1 MFASSAGQAV
11 AAPAC
16 VATRDRR
23 TILRTRQQQKR
34 CCSALARGAETR
46 AFSSPARDRPS
57 SARGDRFTRRV
68 AELNAEG
75 PSARGERTRADS
87 VAEGASSSELPM
99 GPDPNEKDPTDG
111 RADPEESSG
120 GDIAHLLSRADGA
133 VHQAFVSLLGG
144 DLDARVPARRPPP
157 LGSMVT
163 IAGPA
168 PELDWHR
175 ATRTDAQ
182 RRELIA
188 SLATGRFREPCIL
201 RGAADEWPAV
211 CDASKAWTLSRLVA
225 DHGSFAG
232 EFSFVCLVRAIG
244 QTSCFFYFILFY
256 FILFIYFILFTGD
269 VRVRSPEGSAANGVP
284 KDGYAYVEEAH
295 EAVRSGKFN
304 SPSRTVKMPLR
315 EAAAR
320 MVRNGDGEGGECF
333 WFPNCL
339 PILTL
344 CFTGVYV
351 QALITDEL
359 AKEAGLTP
367 EPSSRSNTEDEQT
380 RSGEGEPSEPWRSM
394 DRAGWRE
401 TQPPR
406 LWLSAA
412 GSTSPLHFD
421 SSASVSV
428 F

>member
-23 TILRTRQQQKR
+23 TRHQQKR

-87 VAEGASSSELPM
+87 VAEGASSSGREGLEDRPE
-99 GPDPNEKDPTDG
+99 EKDPTDG
-111 RADPEESSG
+111 RADPEETSG
-120 GDIAHLLSRADGA
+120 GDIDSIAQLLSRADGA

-157 LGSMVT
+157 LGSMVQ

-232 EFSFVCLVRAIG
+232 ESIFLRLVRAIAL
-244 QTSCFFYFILFY
+244 TSCFFYFIIIQGMFES
-256 FILFIYFILFTGD
+256 D
-269 VRVRSPEGSAANGVP
+269 RPRAARRTEFRRTATRTWRRHTRRYDLASSTRRHG
-284 KDGYAYVEEAH
+284 
-295 EAVRSGKFN
+295 
-304 SPSRTVKMPLR
+304 PSRCRCGKLR
-315 EAAAR
+315 RGWCATE
-320 MVRNGDGEGGECF
+320 
-333 WFPNCL
+333 
-339 PILTL
+339 T
-344 CFTGVYV
+344 
-351 QALITDEL
+351 
-359 AKEAGLTP
+359 AKA
-367 EPSSRSNTEDEQT
+367 
-380 RSGEGEPSEPWRSM
+380 
-394 DRAGWRE
+394 
-401 TQPPR
+401 
-406 LWLSAA
+406 
-412 GSTSPLHFD
+412 
-421 SSASVSV
+421 VSV
-428 F
+428 FGSLTACPY

>member
-68 AELNAEG
+68 AELNEGG

-87 VAEGASSSELPM
+87 VAEGASSSGREGLEDRPE
-99 GPDPNEKDPTDG
+99 EKDPTDG
-111 RADPEESSG
+111 RADPEETSG
-120 GDIAHLLSRADGA
+120 GDIDSIAQLLSRADGA

-157 LGSMVT
+157 LGSMVQ

-232 EFSFVCLVRAIG
+232 ESIFLCLVRAISL
-244 QTSCFFYFILFY
+244 TSCFFYFIHRGCSSPIARGQRGKRSSEGRL
-256 FILFIYFILFTGD
+256 
-269 VRVRSPEGSAANGVP
+269 RVR
-284 KDGYAYVEEAH
+284 
-295 EAVRSGKFN
+295 
-304 SPSRTVKMPLR
+304 
-315 EAAAR
+315 
-320 MVRNGDGEGGECF
+320 GG
-333 WFPNCL
+333 
-339 PILTL
+339 
-344 CFTGVYV
+344 G
-351 QALITDEL
+351 
-359 AKEAGLTP
+359 
-367 EPSSRSNTEDEQT
+367 T
-380 RSGEGEPSEPWRSM
+380 RGGTIR
-394 DRAGWRE
+394 
-401 TQPPR
+401 
-406 LWLSAA
+406 
-412 GSTSPLHFD
+412 
-421 SSASVSV
+421 
-428 F
+428 

>member
-23 TILRTRQQQKR
+23 TRRKQKR
-34 CCSALARGAETR
+34 CCPALARGAETR

-111 RADPEESSG
+111 RADPEETSG
-120 GDIAHLLSRADGA
+120 GDIDSIAHLLSRADGA

-232 EFSFVCLVRAIG
+232 ESIFLCLVRAIAL
-244 QTSCFFYFILFY
+244 TSCFFYFIHRGCSSPIARGQRGERSSEGWL
-256 FILFIYFILFTGD
+256 
-269 VRVRSPEGSAANGVP
+269 RVRGGGARGGTIWQVQLAVADGQDAAEGSRGE
-284 KDGYAYVEEAH
+284 DGAQ
-295 EAVRSGKFN
+295 R
-304 SPSRTVKMPLR
+304 RR
-315 EAAAR
+315 R
-320 MVRNGDGEGGECF
+320 R
-333 WFPNCL
+333 
-339 PILTL
+339 
-344 CFTGVYV
+344 
-351 QALITDEL
+351 
-359 AKEAGLTP
+359 
-367 EPSSRSNTEDEQT
+367 R
-380 RSGEGEPSEPWRSM
+380 
-394 DRAGWRE
+394 
-401 TQPPR
+401 
-406 LWLSAA
+406 
-412 GSTSPLHFD
+412 
-421 SSASVSV
+421 
-428 F
+428 